1 MTYDP
6 RQLNKPEL
14 TVVLKAIAGVLDERL
29 AEFSDAELGTLRS
42 AQTRLGNQLV
52 ALDFE
57 AGK

>member
-6 RQLNKPEL
+6 TRLTRPEL

-52 ALDFE
+52 AVDFRE
-57 AGK
+57 GR